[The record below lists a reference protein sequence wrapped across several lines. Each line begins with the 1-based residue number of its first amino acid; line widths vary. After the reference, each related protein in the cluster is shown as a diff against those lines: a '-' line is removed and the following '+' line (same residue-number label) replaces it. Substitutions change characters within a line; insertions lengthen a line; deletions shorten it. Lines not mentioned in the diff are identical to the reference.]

1 MIPRYSRKEISSIWK
16 DDYKFK
22 IWLEIEKLACEAQEK
37 LGIIPKGIA
46 EKLNLENFDIARIQ
60 EIEANTKHDVI
71 AFLTY
76 VAEKVGVGIRYMHY
90 GMTSSDVLDTC
101 LAVQLKHS
109 SDILLKHL
117 KNLLNVLKKKAED
130 TKDIICVGRTHG
142 VHAEPMVFGL
152 KFARFYA
159 EFKRNYERLKNAQ
172 KEISTCKI
180 SGAVGNFAHIDPYVE
195 KYVAKA
201 LGLDPESIASQIIP
215 RDRHAMF
222 FSTLAIIAGSIEN
235 VAVEIRNL
243 QKTEVLEVSENFSI
257 KQKGSSAMPHKR
269 NPILSE
275 NLTGLS
281 RLIRSYAVPA
291 LENITLWHERD
302 ISHSAVERCIAPDAC
317 VATDFALVR
326 LIDLIDNLVIH
337 PENIKRN
344 LDSLNGLVFSQHVL
358 LKMINTGFSRE
369 EAYKIVQQSAMKV
382 WEGKG
387 HFLEMLKKDNELS
400 KIITPEKLES
410 LFDFTYYTRHIDY
423 IYNQVFIENEA
434 E

>member
-1 MIPRYSRKEISSIWK
+1 MIPRYSRKEISSIWE

-22 IWLEIEKLACEAQEK
+22 VWLEIERLACEAQERQ
-37 LGIIPKGIA
+37 GVIPKSVA
-46 EKLNLENFDIARIQ
+46 EKLNLKDFDVTRIQ
-60 EIEANTKHDVI
+60 EIEADTKHDVI

-76 VAEKVGVGIRYMHY
+76 VAEKVGVDVRYMHH

-101 LAVQLKHS
+101 LAVQLKRS
-109 SDILLKHL
+109 SDILLAHL

-130 TKDIICVGRTHG
+130 TKDIICVGRSHG
-142 VHAEPMVFGL
+142 VHAEPMIFGL

-180 SGAVGNFAHIDPYVE
+180 SGAVGNFTHIDPYVE
-195 KYVAKA
+195 RYVAKA
-201 LGLDPESIASQIIP
+201 LGLNPESIASQVIP

-243 QKTEVLEVSENFSI
+243 QKTEVMEVSENFSI

-281 RLIRSYAVPA
+281 RLIRSYVMPA
-291 LENITLWHERD
+291 LEDIALWHERD

-317 VATDFALVR
+317 VAMDFALVR
-326 LIDLIDNLVIH
+326 LIDLIDNLVIY

-344 LDSLNGLVFSQHVL
+344 LNSLNGLVFSQRIL
-358 LKMINTGFSRE
+358 LELINIGLGRE

-382 WEGKG
+382 WESKG
-387 HFLEMLKKDNELS
+387 HFFEMLKKDNELL
-400 KIITPEKLES
+400 KIITPERLES
-410 LFDFTYYTRHIDY
+410 LFDFTYYTKHTDY
-423 IYNQVFIENEA
+423 IYNQVFTEN
-434 E
+434 